1 MRYFK
6 VSWLPYALN
15 FKDNSIGIIVFKLKK
30 KLINLKKNQQYYNS
44 ITQRIMFKHILIK
57 IFISRS
63 IIQVKFRYIYQ
74 VYQRFKTRY
83 IVSLKAFTVILSILM
98 MYKVLNLGWHFLQY
112 ICNIL
117 TNCQFD

>member
-30 KLINLKKNQQYYNS
+30 KLINLKKTQQYYNS

-63 IIQVKFRYIYQ
+63 IIQVKFRYICQ
-74 VYQRFKTRY
+74 VYQRFKAQY

-98 MYKVLNLGWHFLQY
+98 MYKVLNLGWYFLQY